1 MCYKVVLVSLV
12 RRLGRSKYGVAVG
25 ALGLAVAV
33 GTTVA
38 SAAAR
43 VKPIATIRV
52 GTESGM
58 VLSAAGSV
66 WSSDLLLARV
76 VRIDPATNAV
86 VRRIPFAA
94 RPFGIAYGAGSL
106 WVGDRS
112 VNVLG
117 RIDPRKNKVVKKIA
131 IGYSSYGVAFG
142 AGSVWVT
149 SEADGTVR
157 RVSPKKNRVVRKI
170 KVGTTPNGVVYAFGS
185 IWVADLGRGAVVR
198 INARTNRVTKR
209 IPVAKADWITPSSD
223 ALWAS
228 SERGEIVRIDPVRA
242 AVVARINVG
251 SNPLGSAW
259 IGGEL
264 WVPNIDSGTV
274 SVIDPQKNAV
284 RTTLT
289 VGSGPL
295 SIASAAGD
303 VWLSNS
309 TDGEIW
315 RVSASQ

>member
-25 ALGLAVAV
+25 ALGLALAV

-117 RIDPRKNKVVKKIA
+117 RIDPRENKVVKKIP

-142 AGSVWVT
+142 AG
-149 SEADGTVR
+149 
-157 RVSPKKNRVVRKI
+157 
-170 KVGTTPNGVVYAFGS
+170 
-185 IWVADLGRGAVVR
+185 
-198 INARTNRVTKR
+198 
-209 IPVAKADWITPSSD
+209 
-223 ALWAS
+223 AS
-228 SERGEIVRIDPVRA
+228 G
-242 AVVARINVG
+242 
-251 SNPLGSAW
+251 
-259 IGGEL
+259 
-264 WVPNIDSGTV
+264 
-274 SVIDPQKNAV
+274 
-284 RTTLT
+284 
-289 VGSGPL
+289 
-295 SIASAAGD
+295 
-303 VWLSNS
+303 
-309 TDGEIW
+309 
-315 RVSASQ
+315 